1 MDFDLQRLLSPISD
15 DAPAGPE
22 LSYDPDFLALEQA
35 ARSKPEQQFGETV
48 IPAEE
53 PDWQEVKRRCETL
66 LTRSKDLR
74 AAVLYARALT
84 NTDQSEGLAAGLELI
99 RDILSRY
106 WDSLHPELERDADND
121 PTMRLNA
128 LGPLADPSTFLREIR
143 NAQIASS
150 QQHGRVA
157 FRDILV
163 AAGKLPPS
171 NGVALSE
178 TEIAGVLSGVASE
191 NPQRLQAAVNAAR
204 LASEIETLLGE
215 KGVITQAPDL
225 RVLQDVLRAVVPF
238 CEAALGT
245 QAATDGTSAP
255 APAQNAGA
263 PMSGAILSRDDA
275 VRALDSVCK
284 FMEQAEPSNPAP
296 LLIRRAQR
304 LIGRNF
310 MEIIEELAPES
321 LDQIHKLGG
330 LEKK

>member
-1 MDFDLQRLLSPISD
+1 MDFDLQRLLAPVSD
-15 DAPAGPE
+15 DAPSGPD

-35 ARSKPEQQFGETV
+35 AQGKPEQQFGETV

-53 PDWQEVKRRCETL
+53 PDWQEVKRRCQTL

-99 RDILSRY
+99 RDILARY
-106 WDSLHPELERDADND
+106 WDSLHPELEGDPEND

-128 LGPLADPSTFLREIR
+128 LGPLADPTTFLREIR

-163 AAGKLPPS
+163 AVGKVPPS

-178 TEIAGVLSGVASE
+178 TEIAGVLSGVAGE
-191 NPQRLQAAVNAAR
+191 NPEPLQAAVNAAR
-204 LASEIETLLGE
+204 LTSEIEALLGE
-215 KGVITQAPDL
+215 KGVISQAPDL
-225 RVLQDVLRAVVPF
+225 RVLHDVLRAAVPF

-245 QAATDGTSAP
+245 QAVADGASAA

-263 PMSGAILSRDDA
+263 PISSAILTREDA
-275 VRALDSVCK
+275 VRALENVCK

-310 MEIIEELAPES
+310 MQIIEELAPES